1 MGLDRDPG
9 TLDFFEADI
18 VLLHWVRA
26 QGPAQKR
33 GGKGQKSEKAKKG
46 EGPFGRFE
54 LWSYS
59 WVGPRSISS

>member
-18 VLLHWVRA
+18 VLLHQVRA

-33 GGKGQKSEKAKKG
+33 GGKGEKSKKAKKG
-46 EGPFGRFE
+46 EGPFGQFE
-54 LWSYS
+54 L
-59 WVGPRSISS
+59 